1 MKARTPPSAKL
12 SRKQINLIEKM
23 SHELAEE
30 ALKRGQKNL
39 MRRWF
44 KLMCV
49 ALHNTY
55 GFSTGRLAVVIQEID
70 KLSTQAEKDEIF
82 WEHVDRVVIDEL
94 KMPFDKEEE
103 N

>member
-12 SRKQINLIEKM
+12 SKKQIYLIEKM

-49 ALHNTY
+49 ALWIQHKPSSCCYPRDRQT
-55 GFSTGRLAVVIQEID
+55 FHPGRKRRNFLG
-70 KLSTQAEKDEIF
+70 TC
-82 WEHVDRVVIDEL
+82 
-94 KMPFDKEEE
+94 
-103 N
+103 